1 MAAQKEYKVGGRGAV
16 FIFITLFL
24 LFVINQADR
33 LLFSVALEPMK
44 KALSLTDTQAG
55 ALVSAFLIGMA
66 LLTIPGSMMVE
77 RWSRRKSLGIMALIW
92 SAATYITG
100 LCSNFTQLFI
110 TRFTVGIGEAGY
122 TAGGLTWLSLS
133 FRKEIRS
140 RIMGFFMAGLPLGNA
155 LGLIVGGII
164 ITATQ
169 NWQSPFYIFAIPGII
184 LGIVVFFL
192 PDYKTLKAEGES
204 SFSKKYFRE
213 WGSLLKIKTYWLAI
227 IGQSLFQ
234 FLAVAT
240 VMWMSAALMRTYSMT
255 AANAGLITGLAA
267 LGLVIASPLGGYI
280 ADKCQKRYKSGRPM
294 FIAIGMVLY
303 VTISIAL
310 AFALGGPLPVFVA
323 LIVLQWFFGAAL
335 VPVQMSLPT
344 DVIIPRLRTT
354 GFGILTFFTS
364 LLGASAGTFAIG
376 ALSDLTG
383 GGAAGLKTAFLLMCP
398 AAFLSCI
405 VYFIMTKFYYADSEK
420 VNDLVVSER

>member
-1 MAAQKEYKVGGRGAV
+1 MAIQKEYKVGGRGAV

-33 LLFSVALEPMK
+33 LIFSVALEPMK

-66 LLTIPGSMMVE
+66 LLTIPGSMLVE

-122 TAGGLTWLSLS
+122 TTGGLTWLSLS

-140 RIMGFFMAGLPLGNA
+140 RMMGFFMAGLPLGNA
-155 LGLIVGGII
+155 LGLIVGGAI
-164 ITATQ
+164 ITSTQ
-169 NWQSPFYIFAIPGII
+169 NWQSPFYIFAIPGVI
-184 LGIVVFFL
+184 LGIIVFFL
-192 PDYKTLKAEGES
+192 PDYKTVKEEGES
-204 SFSKKYFRE
+204 SFSKAYFRE
-213 WGSLLKIKTYWLAI
+213 WGNLFKIKTYWLAI
-227 IGQSLFQ
+227 IGQCLFQ

-240 VMWMSAALMRTYSMT
+240 VMWMSAALMRTYAMT

-267 LGLVIASPLGGYI
+267 LGLIIAAPLGGYI

-294 FIAIGMVLY
+294 FIAVSMVLY
-303 VTISIAL
+303 VIISVAL
-310 AFALGGPLPVFVA
+310 ALALGGPLPLFVT
-323 LIVLQWFFGAAL
+323 LVVLQWFFGAAL

-344 DVIIPRLRTT
+344 DVVIPRLRTT
-354 GFGILTFFTS
+354 GFGILTFFNS
-364 LLGASAGTFAIG
+364 ILGASLGTFAIG
-376 ALSDLTG
+376 ALSDMGG
-383 GGAAGLKTAFLLMCP
+383 GGAAGLKTAFLLICP
-398 AAFLSCI
+398 AALLSCI
-405 VYFIMTKFYYADSEK
+405 AYFIMTKYYHADSEK